1 MRAKYVLS
9 EVAVGLWRNISMT
22 IAMIITMAVSLTML
36 GAGLLLYFQV
46 QSMEEHYRSQVEI
59 IIYLNKDIADDDEA
73 KVQLEQELQTDPMV
87 ETVEFITNDEAWVH
101 FQELFR
107 DTPDLIESVDP
118 ERLPASF
125 EVSLHDMENDA
136 DAFIAK
142 YEGFGEEV
150 VERIMNQHD
159 VLEEVFGLMGGIQNL
174 ALMVALVQG
183 IAALLLV
190 ANTIQVAAYSK
201 RREVSIMKLV
211 GASNWF
217 VQAPF
222 VLEAVFA
229 GLIGAVLAF
238 LALVAGKAFLVDGT
252 FKALFDIM
260 TEMTWTR
267 IWLMLPILAGIASV
281 ISAIT
286 GWVTLRFQVKV

>member
-36 GAGLLLYFQV
+36 GAGLLMYFQV
-46 QSMEEHYRSQVEI
+46 QSMEAYYRGQVEI
-59 IIYLNKDIADDDEA
+59 IVYLNHEITEEDEV
-73 KVQLEQELQTDPMV
+73 KGQLEESLIGDPMV
-87 ETVEFITNDEAWVH
+87 KTVEFKTKEEAWTD
-101 FQELFR
+101 FQELFA
-107 DTPDLIESVDP
+107 DAPDLVESVDKD
-118 ERLPASF
+118 RLPASF
-125 EVSLHDMENDA
+125 EVSLNNMDDA
-136 DAFIAK
+136 DEFIAK
-142 YEGFGEEV
+142 YEGFGDGA
-150 VERIMNQHD
+150 VERIMNQRD
-159 VLEEVFGLMGGIQNL
+159 ALEEVFGLMGGVQRLSLIL
-174 ALMVALVQG
+174 ALVQG

-229 GLIGAVLAF
+229 GLIGAILAF

-260 TEMTWTR
+260 TEMSWTR

>member
-1 MRAKYVLS
+1 
-9 EVAVGLWRNISMT
+9 
-22 IAMIITMAVSLTML
+22 
-36 GAGLLLYFQV
+36 
-46 QSMEEHYRSQVEI
+46 
-59 IIYLNKDIADDDEA
+59 
-73 KVQLEQELQTDPMV
+73 
-87 ETVEFITNDEAWVH
+87 
-101 FQELFR
+101 
-107 DTPDLIESVDP
+107 
-118 ERLPASF
+118 
-125 EVSLHDMENDA
+125 
-136 DAFIAK
+136 
-142 YEGFGEEV
+142 
-150 VERIMNQHD
+150 
-159 VLEEVFGLMGGIQNL
+159 MGGVQNL

-260 TEMTWTR
+260 TEMSWTR
-267 IWLMLPILAGIASV
+267 IWLMLPILAGIASL

>member
-46 QSMEEHYRSQVEI
+46 QSMEAYYRGQVEI
-59 IIYLNKDIADDDEA
+59 IIYLNKDVAEDDEA
-73 KVQLEQELQTDPMV
+73 KINLERDLQSDPLVQ
-87 ETVEFITNDEAWVH
+87 TVSFKNKDQAWAD

-107 DTPDLIESVDP
+107 DAPDLIESVEKD
-118 ERLPASF
+118 RLPASF
-125 EVSLHDMENDA
+125 EITLKDMEFA
-136 DAFIAK
+136 DEFIAK
-142 YEGFGEEV
+142 YRDYDEET
-150 VERIMNQHD
+150 VERIMNQQD
-159 VLEEVFGLMGGIQNL
+159 TLEGVFTVMGGVQNL

-260 TEMTWTR
+260 TEMSWTR
-267 IWLMLPILAGIASV
+267 IWLMLPILAGIASL

>member
-46 QSMEEHYRSQVEI
+46 QSMEAYYRGQVEI
-59 IIYLNKDIADDDEA
+59 IIYLNKDVAEDDEA
-73 KVQLEQELQTDPMV
+73 KINLERDLQSDPLVQ
-87 ETVEFITNDEAWVH
+87 TVSFKNKDQAWAD

-107 DTPDLIESVDP
+107 DAPDLIESVEKD
-118 ERLPASF
+118 RLPASF
-125 EVSLHDMENDA
+125 EITLKDMEFA
-136 DAFIAK
+136 DEFIAK
-142 YEGFGEEV
+142 YRDYDEET
-150 VERIMNQHD
+150 VERIMNQQD
-159 VLEEVFGLMGGIQNL
+159 TLEGVFTVMGGVQNL

-260 TEMTWTR
+260 TEMSWTR
-267 IWLMLPILAGIASV
+267 VWLMLPILAGIASL

>member
-46 QSMEEHYRSQVEI
+46 QSMEDYYRSQVEI
-59 IIYLNKDIADDDEA
+59 IIYLNKDISDDDEA
-73 KVQLEQELQTDPMV
+73 KVQLEQELQADPMV
-87 ETVEFITNDEAWVH
+87 ETVEFKTKDEAWIH

-142 YEGFGEEV
+142 YQEFGEDV
-150 VERIMNQHD
+150 VERIMNQRD

-229 GLIGAVLAF
+229 GLLGAILAF

-260 TEMTWTR
+260 TEMSWTR

>member
-22 IAMIITMAVSLTML
+22 IAMIITMSVSLTML
-36 GAGLLLYFQV
+36 GAGVLMYLQT
-46 QSMEEHYRSQVEI
+46 QSMEEEYEGNIEI
-59 IIYLNKDIADDDEA
+59 MLYLKQDLDKGSPETEQI
-73 KVQLEQELQTDPMV
+73 KQQLEEDKDSGLV
-87 ETVEFITNDEAWVH
+87 EDYKFKSKAEAYSEFK
-101 FQELFR
+101 ELFKSA
-107 DTPDLIESVDP
+107 PDLIENVDP
-118 ERLPASF
+118 ERLPANF
-125 EVSLHDMENDA
+125 GVKLVDMGKASEFKDKY
-136 DAFIAK
+136 DKAK
-142 YEGFGEEV
+142 G
-150 VERIMNQHD
+150 VERVFNQRD
-159 VLEEVFGLMGGIQNL
+159 SLEKVFELLTGVQNL
-174 ALMVALVQG
+174 ALIVALVQG

-229 GLIGAVLAF
+229 GLLGSIVAF
-238 LALVAGKAFLVDGT
+238 LALVGGKAFLVDGT
-252 FKALFDIM
+252 FKNLFSILTPM
-260 TEMTWTR
+260 PWSR
-267 IWLMLPILAGIASV
+267 VILMLPILAGIASV
-281 ISAIT
+281 ISAVT

>member
-36 GAGLLLYFQV
+36 GAGLLMYFQV
-46 QSMEEHYRSQVEI
+46 ESMEDYYRGKVQI
-59 IIYLNKDIADDDEA
+59 IVYLNNEVTEDSEEK
-73 KVQLEQELQTDPMV
+73 KQLESALANDSMV
-87 ETVEFITNDEAWVH
+87 QSLDFKTKEQAWEDFKV
-101 FQELFR
+101 LFK
-107 DTPDLIESVDP
+107 DAPDLINSVEPD
-118 ERLPASF
+118 RLPPSF
-125 EVSLHDMENDA
+125 EITLKDMDNA
-136 DAFIAK
+136 KAFIDK
-142 YEGFGEEV
+142 YKDFGDGT
-150 VERIMNQHD
+150 VERVMNQRD
-159 VLEEVFGLMGGIQNL
+159 ALEKVFGLLGGIQDL
-174 ALMVALVQG
+174 SLLVALVQG

-222 VLEAVFA
+222 VLEAIFA
-229 GLIGAVLAF
+229 GLLGSILAF

-252 FKALFDIM
+252 FKELFDILTTM
-260 TEMTWTR
+260 SWTR
-267 IWLMLPILAGIASV
+267 IWLMLPILAGIGSV
-281 ISAIT
+281 VSAIT
-286 GWVTLRFQVKV
+286 GWITLRFQVKV

>member
-22 IAMIITMAVSLTML
+22 IAMIITMAVSLSML

-46 QSMEEHYRSQVEI
+46 QSMEDYYRSQVEI

-73 KVQLEQELQTDPMV
+73 KIQLEQELQSDPMV
-87 ETVEFITNDEAWVH
+87 QTVEFKTKDEAWIH

-107 DTPDLIESVDP
+107 DTPDLVESVDP

-142 YEGFGEEV
+142 YQDFGDEV
-150 VERIMNQHD
+150 VERIMNQRD
-159 VLEEVFGLMGGIQNL
+159 ALEEVFALMGGVQNL

-229 GLIGAVLAF
+229 GLIGAILAF

-252 FKALFDIM
+252 FKSLFDIM
-260 TEMTWTR
+260 TEMSWTR

>member
-36 GAGLLLYFQV
+36 GAGLLMYLQV
-46 QSMEEHYRSQVEI
+46 QSMEDFYQSRVQI
-59 IIYLNKDIADDDEA
+59 ILYLDKDIDDKSEEKAQIEEA
-73 KVQLEQELQTDPMV
+73 LKSESSVVPGS
-87 ETVEFITNDEAWVH
+87 VEFKTKEQAWRD
-101 FQELFR
+101 FQQLFA
-107 DTPDLIESVDP
+107 DTPDLVETVDKD
-118 ERLPASF
+118 RLPASF
-125 EVSLHDMENDA
+125 GVKLNDMEA
-136 DAFIAK
+136 DSSGFESK
-142 YEGFGEEV
+142 FEKVEG
-150 VERIMNQHD
+150 VERVLNQRD
-159 VLEEVFGLMGGIQNL
+159 SLDPVFTLLNGVQKL
-174 ALMVALVQG
+174 ALIVALVQG

-229 GLIGAVLAF
+229 GLLGAILAF
-238 LALVAGKAFLVDGT
+238 LALVAAKIFLVDGT
-252 FKALFDIM
+252 FKPLFDIM
-260 TEMTWTR
+260 TPLLWGKV
-267 IWLMLPILAGIASV
+267 IWMLPILAGIASV

>member
-1 MRAKYVLS
+1 
-9 EVAVGLWRNISMT
+9 MT
-22 IAMIITMAVSLTML
+22 IAMIITMSVSLTML
-36 GAGLLLYFQV
+36 GAGVLMY
-46 QSMEEHYRSQVEI
+46 
-59 IIYLNKDIADDDEA
+59 
-73 KVQLEQELQTDPMV
+73 LQTESMQVKYEENIEIMLYLKQDLDTGDAEV
-87 ETVEFITNDEAWVH
+87 DQIKESLEEDKKNGLVQEYKFKSKAEAFNE
-101 FQELFR
+101 FQELFKSS
-107 DTPDLIESVDP
+107 PDLIDNVDKK
-118 ERLPASF
+118 RLPANF
-125 EVSLHDMENDA
+125 GVKLVDMNKVAE
-136 DAFIAK
+136 FKSK
-142 YEGFGEEV
+142 YEDKKG
-150 VERIMNQHD
+150 VERVLNQRD
-159 VLEEVFGLMGGIQNL
+159 TLEKVFDLLGGVQNL
-174 ALMVALVQG
+174 SLLVALVQG

-229 GLIGAVLAF
+229 GVLGAVVAF

-252 FKALFDIM
+252 FKELFAILTPM
-260 TEMTWTR
+260 PWSR
-267 IWLMLPILAGIASV
+267 VILMLPILAGVSTL